1 MGGEE
6 KGIVNR
12 VRPFYSRQRRLAR
25 SADLELGGE
34 NGSRG
39 ESVSTDGDERG
50 GVQQCWTPGKKKK
63 DFMYIYDQSP
73 AISHDDGPY
82 TTHRVRGILYKKG
95 GEGIMKEERLSSTS
109 SWSVSSLPAGH
120 V

>member
-1 MGGEE
+1 MVSLLHMTDAETGKNGGEE

-39 ESVSTDGDERG
+39 ESVSTDGDERE
-50 GVQQCWTPGKKKK
+50 GVQQCWTPGKKKRL
-63 DFMYIYDQSP
+63 YIIYIRPESSHLSRRR
-73 AISHDDGPY
+73 AIHN
-82 TTHRVRGILYKKG
+82 TQAARNIIHKG
-95 GEGIMKEERLSSTS
+95 GRRNNERRETF
-109 SWSVSSLPAGH
+109 
-120 V
+120 